1 MCNSSADSCF
11 GIASFLM
18 GDLPHVATV
27 SDTAHV
33 VVPPG
38 TFLSQNL
45 EIIEAIPLR

>member
-11 GIASFLM
+11 GIISFLM

-27 SDTAHV
+27 RDSAHV
-33 VVPPG
+33 AVPPE

-45 EIIEAIPLR
+45 ETTEAIPLR